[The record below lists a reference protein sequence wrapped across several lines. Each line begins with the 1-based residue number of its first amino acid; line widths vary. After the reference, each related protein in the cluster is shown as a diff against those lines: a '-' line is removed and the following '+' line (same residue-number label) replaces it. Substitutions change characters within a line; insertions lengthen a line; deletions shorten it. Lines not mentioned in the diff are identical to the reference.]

1 MNNVLSDAIHCY
13 VNCFSRKPKFK
24 LQLKIFQQLIS
35 QIFQVAKGTELSNEI
50 FLIVAATIYYH
61 EENYEAALK

>member
-1 MNNVLSDAIHCY
+1 MLIRA
-13 VNCFSRKPKFK
+13 
-24 LQLKIFQQLIS
+24 LKT
-35 QIFQVAKGTELSNEI
+35 FQVAKGTELSNEV